1 MEGFELISTGALSI
15 IPPLLALGLALL
27 TKEVYSSLL
36 AGVFSGLI
44 IYEFTLEGAGV
55 SQLITA
61 FTLIPTI
68 LAEQIMGN
76 AALVLFLAL
85 LGALVVV
92 IAVAGGSRAYAQ
104 WAAEHIKSARMA
116 SVVTA
121 LLGIIIF
128 VDDYFN
134 CLTVGAVMRPITDR
148 FRVSHEN
155 SPGLLTPLLP
165 LSASSLLFLHGRLL
179 LVVIWATMVSTR
191 SLHLFRTTSTRF

>member
-15 IPPLLALGLALL
+15 IPLCWLGLALL

-36 AGVFSGLI
+36 AGVFSGLV

-92 IAVAGGSRAYAQ
+92 IAVAGGSRA
-104 WAAEHIKSARMA
+104 
-116 SVVTA
+116 
-121 LLGIIIF
+121 
-128 VDDYFN
+128 
-134 CLTVGAVMRPITDR
+134 
-148 FRVSHEN
+148 
-155 SPGLLTPLLP
+155 
-165 LSASSLLFLHGRLL
+165 
-179 LVVIWATMVSTR
+179 
-191 SLHLFRTTSTRF
+191 